1 MVNMIV
7 RKIIELAV
15 LIFVGSVIIRASI
28 ISVRS
33 MDSLRIY
40 NTLTRQKETFVPIKE
55 AEVSLY
61 VCGMTVYDFC
71 HIGHARVMVVFDV
84 VSRYLKYLGYNV
96 KYVRNIT
103 DIDDKII
110 ARATEANED
119 FKQLTQRF
127 IDEMHQDEASLNVL
141 SPDLEPL
148 ATDSID
154 NIISMI
160 EKLIANNNAY
170 VGANNDVYYSVE
182 SFENYGQLS
191 GRKLEDMNA
200 GERVDVDSNKRD
212 PFDFVL
218 WKSAKPEEPSWSSP
232 WGEGR
237 PGWHIECSAMS
248 TCCLGNHFDIHGGG
262 MDLQFP
268 HHENE
273 IAQSEA
279 ATGERYVNTWMHN
292 GFVRIDDEKMSKS
305 LGNFFTV
312 RDVLKKY
319 RGEEIRF
326 FVLSS
331 HYRSPLN
338 YSDEQ
343 LNESRSALERLYTAL
358 RNVEPVK
365 NNVKSDYIKRFEDA
379 MNDDFNS
386 AKAVSVLFECANE
399 LNKLKSSNPEQAS
412 LMAGDLLDMAE
423 PLGLLSQDPEEYL
436 QSSTGSDGAISNDEI
451 DVRISQRLQA
461 KVDKDWA
468 LADQIRDALKEQG
481 VILEDKGSE
490 TTWRRS

>member
-1 MVNMIV
+1 MSN
-7 RKIIELAV
+7 LH
-15 LIFVGSVIIRASI
+15 IF
-28 ISVRS
+28 
-33 MDSLRIY
+33 
-40 NTLTRQKETFVPIKE
+40 NTLSRKKERFKPLQEGKVGM
-55 AEVSLY
+55 Y

-84 VSRYLKYLGYNV
+84 IARYFKYLGYDV

-110 ARATEANED
+110 ARSVESNEH
-119 FKQLTQRF
+119 FSELTTRF
-127 IDEMHQDEASLNVL
+127 IEEMHEDERNLFVQK
-141 SPDLEPL
+141 PDLEPL
-148 ATDSID
+148 ATESID
-154 NIISMI
+154 NIVTMIQTLI
-160 EKLIANNNAY
+160 EKEHAY
-170 VGANNDVYYSVE
+170 VGTNGDVYYAVK
-182 SFENYGQLS
+182 SFDHYGQLS
-191 GRKLEDMNA
+191 GRKLDDMNA
-200 GERVDVDSNKRD
+200 GERVDVDQNKRN

-218 WKSAKPEEPSWSSP
+218 WKSAKPEEPSWASP

-237 PGWHIECSAMS
+237 PGWHIECSAMA

-292 GFVRIDDEKMSKS
+292 GFVRIDNEKMSKS

-312 RDVLKKY
+312 RDVLKQY

-358 RNVEPVK
+358 RNIEPITNDVA
-365 NNVKSDYIKRFEDA
+365 SDYIRRFEEA

-386 AKAVSVLFECANE
+386 AKAISVMFECANDI
-399 LNKLKSSNPEQAS
+399 NKLKKTNPDQAAKIAS
-412 LMAGDLLDMAE
+412 DLLAMAG
-423 PLGLLSQDPEEYL
+423 PLGLLSQNPESYL
-436 QSSTGSDGAISNDEI
+436 QSTAGTNVAISNDAI
-451 DVRISQRLQA
+451 DEQIARRLQA
-461 KVDKDWA
+461 KQEKNWG
-468 LADQIRDALKEQG
+468 LADQIRDYLKEQG
-481 VILEDKGSE
+481 VILEDSGQE
-490 TTWRRS
+490 TTWRRL

>member
-1 MVNMIV
+1 MSAL
-7 RKIIELAV
+7 KIH
-15 LIFVGSVIIRASI
+15 
-28 ISVRS
+28 
-33 MDSLRIY
+33 
-40 NTLTRQKETFVPIKE
+40 NTLTRQKEVFTPINEGK
-55 AEVSLY
+55 VNLY

-84 VSRYLKYLGYNV
+84 VSRYFKYLGYDV

-110 ARATEANED
+110 ARSIEANED
-119 FKQLTQRF
+119 FTQLTKRF
-127 IDEMHQDEASLNVL
+127 IAEMHQDEVALNVL
-141 SPDLEPL
+141 HPDLEPL
-148 ATDSID
+148 ATESID
-154 NIISMI
+154 DIVSMI
-160 EKLIANNNAY
+160 ETLIAKQHAY
-170 VGANNDVYYSVE
+170 VGKNGDVYYAVE
-182 SFENYGQLS
+182 SFDNYGQLS

-200 GERVDVDSNKRD
+200 GERVDIDQNKRN

-218 WKSAKPEEPSWSSP
+218 WKSAKVGEPAWSSP
-232 WGEGR
+232 WGDGR
-237 PGWHIECSAMS
+237 PGWHIECSAMA

-338 YSDEQ
+338 YSNEQ

-358 RNVEPVK
+358 RNIVPAQ
-365 NNVKSDYIKRFEDA
+365 NPIKSEYIVRFESA

-386 AKAVSVLFECANE
+386 AKAISVMFECANDI
-399 LNKLKSSNPEQAS
+399 NKLKKTDPEQA
-412 LMAGDLLDMAE
+412 AKTAADLLQMAE
-423 PLGLLSQDPEEYL
+423 PLGLLGQDPNEYL
-436 QSSTGSDGAISNDEI
+436 QSTAGSDGAISNEDIEQKI
-451 DVRISQRLQA
+451 AQRLQA
-461 KVDKDWA
+461 KNDKQWG
-468 LADQIRDALKEQG
+468 LADQIRDELKAQG
-481 VILEDKGSE
+481 VILEDNAQV
-490 TTWRRS
+490 TTWRRA

>member
-1 MVNMIV
+1 MSAL
-7 RKIIELAV
+7 KIH
-15 LIFVGSVIIRASI
+15 
-28 ISVRS
+28 
-33 MDSLRIY
+33 
-40 NTLTRQKETFVPIKE
+40 NTLTRRKETFVPINKG
-55 AEVSLY
+55 EVSLY

-110 ARATEANED
+110 ARSIETKED
-119 FKQLTQRF
+119 FTQLTKRF

-141 SPDLEPL
+141 HPDLEPL
-148 ATDSID
+148 ATESID

-160 EKLIANNNAY
+160 EKLITKQNAY
-170 VGANNDVYYSVE
+170 VGLNNDVYYSVE

-191 GRKLEDMNA
+191 GRKLDDMNA
-200 GERVDVDSNKRD
+200 GERVDVDNNKRN

-218 WKSAKPEEPSWSSP
+218 WKSAKPEEPSWPSP
-232 WGEGR
+232 WGQGR
-237 PGWHIECSAMS
+237 PGWHIECSAMA

-358 RNVEPVK
+358 RDVK
-365 NNVKSDYIKRFEDA
+365 PIQNNLQSDYIRRFEEA

-386 AKAVSVLFECANE
+386 AKAISVMFECANE
-399 LNKLKSSNPEQAS
+399 LNKLKSTNPEQAS
-412 LMAGDLLDMAE
+412 LTAGDLLKMAE
-423 PLGLLSQDPEEYL
+423 PLGLLNQNPEEFL
-436 QSSTGSDGAISNDEI
+436 QSSAGADSVISNDEI
-451 DVRISQRLQA
+451 DVQINRRLQA
-461 KVDKDWA
+461 KVDKNWA

-490 TTWRRS
+490 TTWRRANGANISLPKLAIKASATNHAKPDELDT

>member
-1 MVNMIV
+1 MGQL
-7 RKIIELAV
+7 KIFNSLYRTKVLFQPIETGK
-15 LIFVGSVIIRASI
+15 VGI
-28 ISVRS
+28 
-33 MDSLRIY
+33 
-40 NTLTRQKETFVPIKE
+40 
-55 AEVSLY
+55 Y

-84 VSRYLKYLGYNV
+84 VARYFKYLGYEV

-110 ARATEANED
+110 ARANEAGED
-119 FKQLTQRF
+119 FSVLTTRF
-127 IDEMHQDEASLNVL
+127 IKEMHHDEADLNVL
-141 SPDLEPL
+141 RPDLEPL
-148 ATDSID
+148 ATESID
-154 NIISMI
+154 DIIRMI
-160 EKLIANNNAY
+160 NVLIERENAY
-170 VGANNDVYYSVE
+170 VGDNGDVYYAVE
-182 SFENYGQLS
+182 SFEKYGQLS
-191 GRKLEDMNA
+191 GRKLDDMNA
-200 GERVDVDSNKRD
+200 GERVEVDTNKRN

-218 WKSAKPEEPSWSSP
+218 WKPAKAGEPSWPSP

-237 PGWHIECSAMS
+237 PGWHIECSAMA
-248 TCCLGNHFDIHGGG
+248 TCCLGNQIDIHGGG

-279 ATGERYVNTWMHN
+279 ATGEHYVNTWMHN

-358 RNVEPVK
+358 RNVEPMR
-365 NNVKSDYIKRFEDA
+365 NHMKSNYIERFEEA

-386 AKAVSVLFECANE
+386 AKAISVMFECANDI
-399 LNKLKSSNPEQAS
+399 NKQRSLDPEQAS
-412 LMAGDLLDMAE
+412 LMAGDLLQMAE
-423 PLGLLSQDPEEYL
+423 PLGLLAQDPNEYL
-436 QSSTGSDGAISNDEI
+436 QSTTGSDAAISNDDI
-451 DVRISQRLQA
+451 DSQVTKRLQA
-461 KVDKDWA
+461 KADKDWA
-468 LADQIRDALKEQG
+468 LADQIRDELKAQG
-481 VILEDKGSE
+481 VIVEDKGKE
-490 TTWRRS
+490 TSWRRA

>member
-1 MVNMIV
+1 MLNFT
-7 RKIIELAV
+7 E
-15 LIFVGSVIIRASI
+15 SVIIRPLFI
-28 ISVRS
+28 LVVKMSV
-33 MDSLRIY
+33 LKIH
-40 NTLTRQKETFVPIKE
+40 NTLTRQKEVFVPIKE
-55 AEVSLY
+55 DEVSLY

-84 VSRYLKYLGYNV
+84 VSRYFKYLGYNI

-110 ARATEANED
+110 ARSVENGEEFT
-119 FKQLTQRF
+119 QLTKRF
-127 IDEMHQDEASLNVL
+127 INEMHQDEAALNVL
-141 SPDLEPL
+141 HPDLEPL
-148 ATDSID
+148 ATESID
-154 NIISMI
+154 NIIEMI
-160 EKLIANNNAY
+160 ETLVVKQHAY
-170 VGANNDVYYSVE
+170 VGNNGDVYYAVD
-182 SFENYGQLS
+182 SFEHYGQLS
-191 GRKLEDMNA
+191 GRKLDDMNA
-200 GERVDVDSNKRD
+200 GERVDVDENKRN

-218 WKSAKPEEPSWSSP
+218 WKPAKEGEPSWESP
-232 WGEGR
+232 WGKGR
-237 PGWHIECSAMS
+237 PGWHIECSAMA

-279 ATGERYVNTWMHN
+279 ATGEKYVNTWMHN

-343 LNESRSALERLYTAL
+343 LNESRSAIERLYTAL
-358 RNVEPVK
+358 RNVEPIK
-365 NNVKSDYIKRFEDA
+365 NDTKSSYIERFEEA

-386 AKAVSVLFECANE
+386 AKAISVMFECANE
-399 LNKLKSSNPEQAS
+399 LNKLKTSDPVQAS
-412 LMAGDLLDMAE
+412 KIAGDLLKMAE
-423 PLGLLSQDPEEYL
+423 PLGLLNQNPEEFL
-436 QSSTGSDGAISNDEI
+436 QSNTGSDSAISNGEI
-451 DVRISQRLQA
+451 DDKIAHRLQA
-461 KVDKDWA
+461 KIDKNWG
-468 LADQIRDALKEQG
+468 LADQIRDELKEQG
-481 VILEDKGSE
+481 VILEDAGKE
-490 TTWRRS
+490 TTWRRV

>member
-1 MVNMIV
+1 MLVIKMSAL
-7 RKIIELAV
+7 KIH
-15 LIFVGSVIIRASI
+15 
-28 ISVRS
+28 
-33 MDSLRIY
+33 
-40 NTLTRQKETFVPIKE
+40 NTLTKQKETFVPINKG
-55 AEVSLY
+55 EVNLY

-110 ARATEANED
+110 TRSIESGED
-119 FKQLTQRF
+119 FKQLTKRF

-141 SPDLEPL
+141 SPDIEPL
-148 ATDSID
+148 ATDSMEA
-154 NIISMI
+154 IITMI
-160 EKLIANNNAY
+160 EQLIANDNAY
-170 VGANNDVYYSVE
+170 VGPNNDVYYCVE

-191 GRKLEDMNA
+191 GRKLDDMNA
-200 GERVDVDSNKRD
+200 GERVDVDSSKRN

-218 WKSAKPEEPSWSSP
+218 WKSAKPDEPSWSSP
-232 WGEGR
+232 WGNGR
-237 PGWHIECSAMS
+237 PGWHIECSAMA

-279 ATGERYVNTWMHN
+279 ATGEKYVNTWMHN

-338 YSDEQ
+338 YSDDQ

-358 RNVEPVK
+358 RDVTPIK
-365 NNVKSDYIKRFEDA
+365 NEVKSTYIEQFENA
-379 MNDDFNS
+379 MNDDFNT
-386 AKAVSVLFECANE
+386 AKAIAVLFECANE
-399 LNKLKSSNPEQAS
+399 LNKLKHTQPEQA
-412 LMAGDLLDMAE
+412 AKTAADLLTMAE
-423 PLGLLSQDPEEYL
+423 PLGLLSQDPDL
-436 QSSTGSDGAISNDEI
+436 FLKSMAGQDASISNEEI
-451 DVRISQRLQA
+451 EAQINQRLEA
-461 KVDKDWA
+461 KANKNWS
-468 LADQIRDALKEQG
+468 LADQIRDSLKEQG
-481 VILEDKGSE
+481 VILEDKGPE
-490 TTWRRS
+490 TTWRRG

>member
-1 MVNMIV
+1 MTAL
-7 RKIIELAV
+7 KI
-15 LIFVGSVIIRASI
+15 F
-28 ISVRS
+28 
-33 MDSLRIY
+33 
-40 NTLTRQKETFVPIKE
+40 NTLTRQKETFRPIEEGK
-55 AEVSLY
+55 VGLY

-84 VSRYLKYLGYNV
+84 VSRYFKYLGYDI

-110 ARATEANED
+110 ARSIEANED
-119 FKQLTQRF
+119 FTALTQRF
-127 IDEMHQDEASLNVL
+127 IDEMHRDEVALNVQR
-141 SPDLEPL
+141 PDLEPL
-148 ATDSID
+148 ATESIN
-154 NIISMI
+154 NIIKMIKSLI
-160 EKLIANNNAY
+160 EKQHAY
-170 VGANNDVYYSVE
+170 VGPNGDVYYSVE
-182 SFENYGQLS
+182 SFDNYGQLS
-191 GRKLEDMNA
+191 GRQLDDMNA
-200 GERVDVDSNKRD
+200 GERVEVDVNKRN

-218 WKSAKPEEPSWSSP
+218 WKSAKPNEPSWTSP

-237 PGWHIECSAMS
+237 PGWHIECSAMA

-312 RDVLKKY
+312 RDVLKQY

-338 YSDEQ
+338 YSNEQ

-358 RNVEPVK
+358 RNIEPIE
-365 NNVKSDYIKRFEDA
+365 NDQSSDYIRRFEEA

-386 AKAVSVLFECANE
+386 AKAISVLFECANE
-399 LNKLKSSNPEQAS
+399 INKLRAAEPKQAAKVAS
-412 LMAGDLLDMAE
+412 DLLTMAQ
-423 PLGLLSQDPEEYL
+423 PLGLLGQNADEFLKSAMWSND
-436 QSSTGSDGAISNDEI
+436 SISNKDI
-451 DVRISQRLQA
+451 NIAMSKRLAA
-461 KVDKDWA
+461 KESKDWV
-468 LADQIRDALKEQG
+468 LADQIRDQLKEQG
-481 VILEDKGSE
+481 VILEDSGKE
-490 TTWRRS
+490 TTWRRA

>member
-1 MVNMIV
+1 MV
-7 RKIIELAV
+7 
-15 LIFVGSVIIRASI
+15 
-28 ISVRS
+28 
-33 MDSLRIY
+33 
-40 NTLTRQKETFVPIKE
+40 
-55 AEVSLY
+55 
-61 VCGMTVYDFC
+61 
-71 HIGHARVMVVFDV
+71 ARYF
-84 VSRYLKYLGYNV
+84 KYLGYDV

-110 ARATEANED
+110 ARAVEAGEEYT
-119 FKQLTQRF
+119 QLTKRF
-127 IDEMHQDEASLNVL
+127 IDEMHQDEQSLNVL
-141 SPDLEPL
+141 RPTLEPL
-148 ATDSID
+148 ATESID
-154 NIISMI
+154 DILRMI
-160 EKLIANNNAY
+160 ETLISKEHAY
-170 VGANNDVYYSVE
+170 VGANGDVYYAVD
-182 SFENYGQLS
+182 SFENYGLLS

-200 GERVDVDSNKRD
+200 GERVEVDANKRN

-218 WKSAKPEEPSWSSP
+218 WKSAKAGEPSWSSP
-232 WGEGR
+232 WGNGR
-237 PGWHIECSAMS
+237 PGWHIECSAMA

-279 ATGERYVNTWMHN
+279 ATGEHYVNTWMHN

-343 LNESRSALERLYTAL
+343 LNESRSAVERLYTAL
-358 RNVEPVK
+358 RNVEAQK
-365 NNVKSDYIKRFEDA
+365 NPQKSAYIERFEEA

-386 AKAVSVLFECANE
+386 AKAISVMFECANE
-399 LNKLKSSNPEQAS
+399 LNKQKREDPQLAS
-412 LMAGDLLDMAE
+412 ITAGDLLQMAE
-423 PLGLLSQDPEEYL
+423 PLGLLTQNPDEYL
-436 QSSTGSDGAISNDEI
+436 QSTTGTEEAISTEEI
-451 DVRISQRLQA
+451 DLKVIQRIQA
-461 KVDKDWA
+461 KASKDWA
-468 LADQIRDALKEQG
+468 LADQIRDELKQQG
-481 VILEDKGSE
+481 VILEDKGKE
-490 TTWRRS
+490 TTWRRT

>member
-1 MVNMIV
+1 MSAL
-7 RKIIELAV
+7 KIH
-15 LIFVGSVIIRASI
+15 
-28 ISVRS
+28 
-33 MDSLRIY
+33 
-40 NTLTRQKETFVPIKE
+40 NTLTKRKENFVPINKG
-55 AEVSLY
+55 EVSLY

-84 VSRYLKYLGYNV
+84 VSRYLKYLGYDV

-110 ARATEANED
+110 ARAIEANED
-119 FKQLTQRF
+119 FTQLTKRF

-141 SPDLEPL
+141 PPDLEPL
-148 ATDSID
+148 ATDSIS

-160 EKLIANNNAY
+160 EKLIAKQNAY
-170 VGANNDVYYSVE
+170 VGPNNDVYYSVE

-191 GRKLEDMNA
+191 GRKLDDMNA
-200 GERVDVDSNKRD
+200 GERVDVDSNKRN

-218 WKSAKPEEPSWSSP
+218 WKSAKLGEPSWPSP

-237 PGWHIECSAMS
+237 PGWHIECSAMA

-279 ATGERYVNTWMHN
+279 ATGEKYVNTWMHN

-358 RNVEPVK
+358 RDVKPVQ
-365 NNVKSDYIKRFEDA
+365 NNTESHYLKRFEDA

-386 AKAVSVLFECANE
+386 AKAISVMFECANE
-399 LNKLKSSNPEQAS
+399 LNKLKNSDPENAS
-412 LMAGDLLDMAE
+412 KTAGDLLKMAGA
-423 PLGLLSQDPEEYL
+423 LGLLSQDPEEYL
-436 QSSTGSDGAISNDEI
+436 QSSTEASAAMPNEEI
-451 DVRISQRLQA
+451 DVQISQRLQA
-461 KVDKDWA
+461 KADKNWA
-468 LADQIRDALKEQG
+468 LADQIRDELKEQG
-481 VILEDKGSE
+481 VILEDKGTE
-490 TTWRRS
+490 TTWRRG

>member
-1 MVNMIV
+1 MNITMSAL
-7 RKIIELAV
+7 KIH
-15 LIFVGSVIIRASI
+15 
-28 ISVRS
+28 
-33 MDSLRIY
+33 
-40 NTLTRQKETFVPIKE
+40 NTLTKRKENFVPINKG
-55 AEVSLY
+55 EVSLY

-84 VSRYLKYLGYNV
+84 VSRYLKYLGYDV

-110 ARATEANED
+110 ARAIEANED
-119 FKQLTQRF
+119 FTQLTKRF

-141 SPDLEPL
+141 PPDLEPL
-148 ATDSID
+148 ATDSIS

-160 EKLIANNNAY
+160 EKLIAKQNAY
-170 VGANNDVYYSVE
+170 VGPNNDVYYSVE

-191 GRKLEDMNA
+191 GRKLDDMNA
-200 GERVDVDSNKRD
+200 GERVDVDSNKRN

-218 WKSAKPEEPSWSSP
+218 WKSAKLGEPSWPSP

-237 PGWHIECSAMS
+237 PGWHIECSAMA

-279 ATGERYVNTWMHN
+279 ATGEKYVNTWMHN

-358 RNVEPVK
+358 RDVKPVQ
-365 NNVKSDYIKRFEDA
+365 NNTESHYLKRFEDA

-386 AKAVSVLFECANE
+386 AKAISVMFECANE
-399 LNKLKSSNPEQAS
+399 LNKLKNSDPENAS
-412 LMAGDLLDMAE
+412 KTAGDLLKMAGA
-423 PLGLLSQDPEEYL
+423 LGLLSQDPEEYL
-436 QSSTGSDGAISNDEI
+436 QSSTEASAAMPNEEI
-451 DVRISQRLQA
+451 DVQISQRLQA
-461 KVDKDWA
+461 KADKNWA
-468 LADQIRDALKEQG
+468 LADQIRDELKEQG
-481 VILEDKGSE
+481 VILEDKGTE
-490 TTWRRS
+490 TTWRRG

>member
-1 MVNMIV
+1 M
-7 RKIIELAV
+7 
-15 LIFVGSVIIRASI
+15 
-28 ISVRS
+28 
-33 MDSLRIY
+33 
-40 NTLTRQKETFVPIKE
+40 
-55 AEVSLY
+55 Y

-84 VSRYLKYLGYNV
+84 VSRYFKYLGYDI

-110 ARATEANED
+110 ARSIEANED
-119 FKQLTQRF
+119 FTALTQRF
-127 IDEMHQDEASLNVL
+127 IDEMHRDEVALNVQR
-141 SPDLEPL
+141 PDLEPL
-148 ATDSID
+148 ATESIN
-154 NIISMI
+154 NIIKMIKSLI
-160 EKLIANNNAY
+160 EKQHAY
-170 VGANNDVYYSVE
+170 VGPNGDVYYSVE
-182 SFENYGQLS
+182 SFDNYGQLS
-191 GRKLEDMNA
+191 GRQLDDMNA
-200 GERVDVDSNKRD
+200 GERVEVDVNKRN

-218 WKSAKPEEPSWSSP
+218 WKSAKPNEPSWTSP

-237 PGWHIECSAMS
+237 PGWHIECSAMA

-312 RDVLKKY
+312 RDVLKQY

-338 YSDEQ
+338 YSNEQ

-358 RNVEPVK
+358 RNIEPIE
-365 NNVKSDYIKRFEDA
+365 NDQSSDYIRRFEEA

-386 AKAVSVLFECANE
+386 AKAISVLFECANE
-399 LNKLKSSNPEQAS
+399 INKLRAAEPKQAAKVAS
-412 LMAGDLLDMAE
+412 DLLTMAQ
-423 PLGLLSQDPEEYL
+423 PLGLLGQNADEFLKSAMWSND
-436 QSSTGSDGAISNDEI
+436 SISNKDI
-451 DVRISQRLQA
+451 NIAMSKRLAA
-461 KVDKDWA
+461 KESKDWV
-468 LADQIRDALKEQG
+468 LADQIRDQLKEQG
-481 VILEDKGSE
+481 VILEDSGKE
-490 TTWRRS
+490 TTWRRA

>member
-1 MVNMIV
+1 MIV

>member
-1 MVNMIV
+1 MSQL
-7 RKIIELAV
+7 KI
-15 LIFVGSVIIRASI
+15 F
-28 ISVRS
+28 
-33 MDSLRIY
+33 
-40 NTLTRQKETFVPIKE
+40 NTLHREKQPFVPIEEGK
-55 AEVSLY
+55 VGLY
-61 VCGMTVYDFC
+61 VCGMTVYDYC

-84 VSRYLKYLGYNV
+84 VARYFKYLGYDV

-110 ARATEANED
+110 ARAAEAGED
-119 FKQLTQRF
+119 FMDLTKRF

-141 SPDLEPL
+141 HPNEEPL
-148 ATDSID
+148 ATNSIDSIVR
-154 NIISMI
+154 MI
-160 EKLIANNNAY
+160 ETLIDKGNAY
-170 VGANNDVYYSVE
+170 AGPNGDVYYSVE
-182 SFENYGQLS
+182 SFDNYGQLS
-191 GRKLEDMNA
+191 GRKLDDMNA
-200 GERVDVDSNKRD
+200 GERVEVDKNKRN

-218 WKSAKPEEPSWSSP
+218 WKSAKPSEPFWPSP
-232 WGEGR
+232 WGNGR
-237 PGWHIECSAMS
+237 PGWHIECSAMA

-279 ATGERYVNTWMHN
+279 ATGEHYVNTWMHN

-312 RDVLKKY
+312 REVLKQY

-358 RNVEPVK
+358 RGIDAKQGEG
-365 NNVKSDYIKRFEDA
+365 KSDLIVRFEEA

-386 AKAVSVLFECANE
+386 AKALSVMFECANE
-399 LNKLKSSNPEQAS
+399 LNKLKRSNPDKAAEKA
-412 LMAGDLLDMAE
+412 ADLLTMAR
-423 PLGLLSQDPEEYL
+423 PLGLLNQNPDDFL
-436 QSSTGSDGAISNDEI
+436 KSSTGSKASASVENIEIKISE
-451 DVRISQRLQA
+451 RLEA
-461 KVDKDWA
+461 KEQKNWM
-468 LADQIRDALKEQG
+468 LADRIRDELKEQG
-481 VILEDKGSE
+481 IILEDKGNL
-490 TTWRRS
+490 TTWRRA

>member
-1 MVNMIV
+1 MSAL
-7 RKIIELAV
+7 KI
-15 LIFVGSVIIRASI
+15 F
-28 ISVRS
+28 
-33 MDSLRIY
+33 
-40 NTLTRQKETFVPIKE
+40 NTLSRQKETFIPIEEGK
-55 AEVSLY
+55 VGLY

-71 HIGHARVMVVFDV
+71 HIGHARVMVVFDMV
-84 VSRYLKYLGYNV
+84 TRYLKYLGYSV

-110 ARATEANED
+110 ARAAEAGED
-119 FKQLTQRF
+119 FTALTQRF
-127 IDEMHQDEASLNVL
+127 IDEMHQDEASLFVEK
-141 SPDLEPL
+141 PALEPL
-148 ATDSID
+148 ATQSIGD
-154 NIISMI
+154 ILGMIKTLI
-160 EKLIANNNAY
+160 EKEHAY
-170 VGANNDVYYSVE
+170 AGDNGDVYYSVE
-182 SFENYGQLS
+182 SFKNYGQLS
-191 GRKLEDMNA
+191 GRQLDDMNA
-200 GERVDVDSNKRD
+200 GERVEVDKNKRN

-218 WKSAKPEEPSWSSP
+218 WKAAKPGEPSWSSP

-279 ATGERYVNTWMHN
+279 TTGETFVNTWMHN
-292 GFVRIDDEKMSKS
+292 GFVRIDNEKMSKS

-312 RDVLKKY
+312 RDVLKQY

-358 RNVEPVK
+358 RNIEPVT
-365 NNVKSDYIKRFEDA
+365 NDVKSDYVRRFEKA

-386 AKAVSVLFECANE
+386 AKAISVLFECAND
-399 LNKLKSSNPEQAS
+399 LNKLKKTDTEQAAKTAADLL
-412 LMAGDLLDMAE
+412 LMAQ
-423 PLGLLSQDPEEYL
+423 PLGLLSQNPEDYL
-436 QSSTGSDGAISNDEI
+436 QSTTGTNDAIANDEI
-451 DVRISQRLQA
+451 NRLIDERLQA
-461 KVDKDWA
+461 KTDKNWA
-468 LADQIRDALKEQG
+468 LADQIRDQLKEQG
-481 VILEDKGSE
+481 VILEDSGKE
-490 TTWRRS
+490 TTWRRQ

>member
-1 MVNMIV
+1 MTTL
-7 RKIIELAV
+7 KI
-15 LIFVGSVIIRASI
+15 F
-28 ISVRS
+28 
-33 MDSLRIY
+33 
-40 NTLTRQKETFVPIKE
+40 NTLTRQKETFVPIEKGS
-55 AEVSLY
+55 VGLY
-61 VCGMTVYDFC
+61 VCGMTVYDYC

-84 VSRYLKYLGYNV
+84 VAKYFKYLKYNI

-110 ARATEANED
+110 YKSIETGED
-119 FKQLTQRF
+119 FSALTQRF
-127 IDEMHQDEASLNVL
+127 INEMHHDEAALNVQR
-141 SPDLEPL
+141 PDIEPL
-148 ATDSID
+148 ATQSIGD
-154 NIISMI
+154 IIRMI
-160 EKLIANNNAY
+160 EILIEKGHAY
-170 VGANNDVYYSVE
+170 LGSNGDVYYAVE
-182 SFENYGQLS
+182 SFKHYGQLS
-191 GRKLEDMNA
+191 GRKLDDMNA
-200 GERVDVDSNKRD
+200 GERVEIDVSKRN

-218 WKSAKPEEPSWSSP
+218 WKPAKTNEPSWSSP

-237 PGWHIECSAMS
+237 PGWHIECSAMA

-343 LNESRSALERLYTAL
+343 LNESRAALERLYTAL
-358 RNVEPVK
+358 RNVEPLE
-365 NNVKSDYIKRFEDA
+365 NDEPSDYVRRFEEA

-386 AKAVSVLFECANE
+386 AKAISVMFECANE
-399 LNKLKSSNPEQAS
+399 INKFKNIESEKAAKLAS
-412 LMAGDLLDMAE
+412 DLLNIAQ
-423 PLGLLSQDPEEYL
+423 PLGLLSQNADEYL
-436 QSSTGSDGAISNDEI
+436 QSTTGSAESISNEDINLE
-451 DVRISQRLQA
+451 VTKRLSA
-461 KVDKDWA
+461 KENKNWA
-468 LADQIRDALKEQG
+468 LADQIRDQLKARG
-481 VILEDKGSE
+481 VILEDGGKE
-490 TTWRRS
+490 TTWRRA

>member
-1 MVNMIV
+1 MSAL
-7 RKIIELAV
+7 KIH
-15 LIFVGSVIIRASI
+15 
-28 ISVRS
+28 
-33 MDSLRIY
+33 
-40 NTLTRQKETFVPIKE
+40 NTLTKQKETFAPINKG
-55 AEVSLY
+55 EVSLY

-110 ARATEANED
+110 ARSVEAKED
-119 FKQLTQRF
+119 FTQLTKRF

-141 SPDLEPL
+141 PPDLEPL

-170 VGANNDVYYSVE
+170 VGPNNDVYYSVE

-191 GRKLEDMNA
+191 GRKLDDMNA
-200 GERVDVDSNKRD
+200 GERVDVDNNKRN

-218 WKSAKPEEPSWSSP
+218 WKSAKPEEPSWTSP
-232 WGEGR
+232 WGQGR
-237 PGWHIECSAMS
+237 PGWHIECSAMA

-343 LNESRSALERLYTAL
+343 LNETRSALERLYTAL
-358 RNVEPVK
+358 RDVK
-365 NNVKSDYIKRFEDA
+365 PIQNNLQSDYIRRFEEA

-386 AKAVSVLFECANE
+386 AKAISVMFECANE
-399 LNKLKSSNPEQAS
+399 LNKLKSLNPEQAS
-412 LMAGDLLDMAE
+412 LIAGDLLKMAE
-423 PLGLLSQDPEEYL
+423 PLGLLNQSPEEFL
-436 QSSTGSDGAISNDEI
+436 QSSAGADSVISNDEI
-451 DVRISQRLQA
+451 DVQINQRLQA
-461 KVDKDWA
+461 KEDKNWA

-481 VILEDKGSE
+481 VILEDKGHE
-490 TTWRRS
+490 TTWRRANGANISLPKLDIKASATNHAKPDELDT

>member
-1 MVNMIV
+1 MSS
-7 RKIIELAV
+7 LQ
-15 LIFVGSVIIRASI
+15 IF
-28 ISVRS
+28 
-33 MDSLRIY
+33 
-40 NTLTRQKETFVPIKE
+40 NTLSRKKEQFVPIRDGQ
-55 AEVSLY
+55 VGLY

-84 VSRYLKYLGYNV
+84 VARYFKYLGYDVN
-96 KYVRNIT
+96 YVRNIT

-110 ARATEANED
+110 ARAIEADED
-119 FKQLTQRF
+119 FLQLTQRF
-127 IDEMHQDEASLNVL
+127 IDEMHADERSLNVL
-141 SPDLEPL
+141 KPDLEPL

-154 NIISMI
+154 NIVRMI
-160 EKLIANNNAY
+160 ETLISKEHAY
-170 VGANNDVYYSVE
+170 VGTNGDVYYAVE
-182 SFENYGQLS
+182 SFDNYGQLS
-191 GRKLEDMNA
+191 GRQLDDMNA
-200 GERVDVDSNKRD
+200 GERVEIDVNKRN

-218 WKSAKPEEPSWSSP
+218 WKSAKAGEPSWSSP

-237 PGWHIECSAMS
+237 PGWHIECSAMA

-279 ATGERYVNTWMHN
+279 ATGEHYVNTWMHN
-292 GFVRIDDEKMSKS
+292 GFVRIDDVKMSKS

-343 LNESRSALERLYTAL
+343 LNESRSALERLYTSL
-358 RNVEPVK
+358 RYIEPIT
-365 NNVKSDYIKRFEDA
+365 NDAFSDYINRFEEA

-386 AKAVSVLFECANE
+386 AKAISIMFECANE
-399 LNKLKSSNPEQAS
+399 INKLKKMDSVQAAKI
-412 LMAGDLLDMAE
+412 AGDLLKMAA
-423 PLGLLSQDPEEYL
+423 PLGLLGENPEDYL
-436 QSSTGSDGAISNDEI
+436 QSTAGTDDAISNSDI
-451 DVRISQRLQA
+451 DAQITQRLQA
-461 KVDKDWA
+461 KADKDWA
-468 LADQIRDALKEQG
+468 LADQIRDALKEKG
-481 VILEDKGSE
+481 VILEDSGNE
-490 TTWRRS
+490 TAWRRA

>member
-1 MVNMIV
+1 MSTL
-7 RKIIELAV
+7 KIH
-15 LIFVGSVIIRASI
+15 
-28 ISVRS
+28 
-33 MDSLRIY
+33 
-40 NTLTRQKETFVPIKE
+40 NTLSKKKDLFKPIVDGK
-55 AEVSLY
+55 VGLY

-84 VSRYLKYLGYNV
+84 VARYLRSLGYDVN
-96 KYVRNIT
+96 YVRNIT

-110 ARATEANED
+110 ARAIEAGED
-119 FKQLTQRF
+119 FSQLTQRF

-141 SPDLEPL
+141 KPDSEPL
-148 ATDSID
+148 ATESMVD
-154 NIISMI
+154 IISMI
-160 EKLIANNNAY
+160 ETLIAKQNAY
-170 VGANNDVYYSVE
+170 VGPNNDVYFAVE
-182 SFENYGQLS
+182 SFANYGQLS
-191 GRKLEDMNA
+191 GRQLDDMNA
-200 GERVDVDSNKRD
+200 GERVEVDVNKRN

-218 WKSAKPEEPSWSSP
+218 WKSAKAGEPAWPSP
-232 WGEGR
+232 WGDGR

-248 TCCLGNHFDIHGGG
+248 TRCLGNHFDIHGGG

-279 ATGERYVNTWMHN
+279 ATGECFVNTWMHN

-312 RDVLKKY
+312 RDVLKQY

-358 RNVEPVK
+358 RHIEPIS
-365 NNVKSDYIKRFEDA
+365 NDIKSAYIERFEEA
-379 MNDDFNS
+379 MNDDFNT
-386 AKAVSVLFECANE
+386 AKAISVMFECANE
-399 LNKLKSSNPEQAS
+399 INKLRNTDSEKAAKTAS
-412 LMAGDLLDMAE
+412 DLLAMAG
-423 PLGLLSQDPEEYL
+423 PLGLLSQNPEEFL
-436 QSSTGSDGAISNDEI
+436 QSTTGTNEAISAAEI
-451 DVRISQRLQA
+451 DVLANQRLQA
-461 KVDKDWA
+461 KSDKNWA
-468 LADQIRDALKEQG
+468 LADQIRDELKQQG
-481 VILEDKGSE
+481 VILEDSGKE
-490 TTWRRS
+490 TTWRRT